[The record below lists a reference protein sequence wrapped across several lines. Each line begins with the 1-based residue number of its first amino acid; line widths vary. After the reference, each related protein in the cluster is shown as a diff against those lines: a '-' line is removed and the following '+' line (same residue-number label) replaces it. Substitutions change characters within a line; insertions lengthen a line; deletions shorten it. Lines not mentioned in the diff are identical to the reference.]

1 MEPYDSDA
9 LSTDGVVDE
18 LMPDDFDWRG
28 MVRKHPIASLAV
40 AALGGY
46 VLGRSRGQDILAALA
61 IFAADSVSGQVNE
74 LLGKD
79 VL

>member
-18 LMPDDFDWRG
+18 LMPDDFDWRD
-28 MVRKHPIASLAV
+28 MVRKHPI
-40 AALGGY
+40 
-46 VLGRSRGQDILAALA
+46 LGRSRGQDILAALA